1 MRGEDAGERR
11 GCDATMS
18 FKYHGK
24 QGPAVIRM
32 PAQVPRGNIY
42 QDGEIGGRKTRPIP
56 RWEKE
61 RKEDR
66 MGWIN
71 SKKRGSLSRARA
83 RDGKD

>member
-42 QDGEIGGRKTRPIP
+42 QDGEIGGAQDPAHSP
-56 RWEKE
+56 LGE
-61 RKEDR
+61 RTEGR
-66 MGWIN
+66 
-71 SKKRGSLSRARA
+71 
-83 RDGKD
+83 